1 MVEGKLK
8 KALTVAN
15 IVNQSVK
22 RIDFEGDFQL
32 AFKSPQNKGVWF
44 IWGGSGSG
52 KSSFVIQ
59 LEKQFA
65 KSVRTF
71 HNELEEDLDS
81 DEFIERVKL
90 NQMQD
95 VKDNY
100 LSASYNY
107 NELCTYLDKNKSIK
121 VITINS
127 ATYFFS
133 SFEQYLDFKIKYK
146 NRIIIVVAHAQGKQ
160 PYSELEKRIMFN
172 ANQKIF
178 VEGYLAACKGRTI
191 GPNGGLFIIWDEG
204 YQKLRGQQSED

>member
-1 MVEGKLK
+1 MVEGKMK
-8 KALTVAN
+8 RALTVGN

-22 RIDFEGDFQL
+22 RIDFTGDFQL
-32 AFKSPQNKGVWF
+32 AFKNPQNKGVWF

-59 LEKQFA
+59 LEKEFA
-65 KSVRTF
+65 RSVRTF
-71 HNELEEDLDS
+71 HNELEEDLDA
-81 DEFIERVKL
+81 DEFIERIKI

-95 VKDNY
+95 VKDTF

-127 ATYFFS
+127 ATYFFN
-133 SFEQYLDFKIKYK
+133 SFEQYLDFKVKYK
-146 NRIIIVVAHAQGKQ
+146 SRIIIVVAHAQGKQ

-178 VEGYLAACKGRTI
+178 VEGYLASCKGRTI
-191 GPNGGLFIIWDEG
+191 GSNGGLFIIWKEG
-204 YQKLRGQQSED
+204 YEKLRGQQS